1 VYNSGIKKIAQDTE
15 SAETNKL
22 VTTVPLAGAYRPKLM
37 NRTVSHKTRMMSI
50 GIDIEVTRCSYINH
64 RVCRISL
71 RMLKASAF
79 NDRCLSSFG
88 KSP

>member
-1 VYNSGIKKIAQDTE
+1 
-15 SAETNKL
+15 
-22 VTTVPLAGAYRPKLM
+22 M

-50 GIDIEVTRCSYINH
+50 GMDIEVTRCSYISQ

-71 RMLKASAF
+71 RMLEASAF
-79 NDRCLSSFG
+79 NERCLSSFG